1 MSFKISKFFTSKRA
15 LNAYFYAVPLTLT
28 MLFKKNLTL
37 KLSPLCYQGPWVND
51 RLSLYFFV
59 FIMGA
64 MFNGSIGQAQVRIE
78 FPNPQQST
86 DSIPALGHQEI
97 QSVGV
102 PEHSNDTLNQEPF
115 YYILQGDSLVRQY
128 IDLNEVV
135 LLKRLSFNDMAERRK
150 YIILRRRTLK
160 VYPYAKLAAERL
172 AAVDERLKNIKRKSK
187 RKKYIR
193 QVQKYSEGEF
203 YETLRKFTRAEGR
216 ILVKLIHRQ
225 TGQSTFDLIRD
236 YRSGWRAFWYNQ
248 TAHWFDIDLKSEYQ
262 PFDNKE
268 DYYIEDILQRG
279 FRDNLIERQNPYNPI
294 DILALESF
302 WAADKK

>member
-1 MSFKISKFFTSKRA
+1 MGYLLFAFYIAQA
-15 LNAYFYAVPLTLT
+15 LAF
-28 MLFKKNLTL
+28 
-37 KLSPLCYQGPWVND
+37 LSSQG
-51 RLSLYFFV
+51 
-59 FIMGA
+59 A
-64 MFNGSIGQAQVRIE
+64 HAQVRME
-78 FPNPQQST
+78 FPNPLQRT
-86 DSIPALGHQEI
+86 DSSKVKQQQEI
-97 QSVGV
+97 QRVQV
-102 PEHSNDTLNQEPF
+102 PERSNDTLDQEPF
-115 YYILQGDSLVRQY
+115 YYILQGDSLVREH

-172 AAVDERLKNIKRKSK
+172 AVVDERLKQIKRKSK
-187 RKKYIR
+187 QKKYIR
-193 QVQKYSEGEF
+193 QVQKYIEGEF

-225 TGQSTFDLIRD
+225 TGQSTFDLIKD

-248 TAHWFDIDLKSEYQ
+248 TAHWFDIELKSEYS
-262 PFDNKE
+262 PFENKE

-279 FRDNLIERQNPYNPI
+279 FRDNLIERQNPHKPI

-302 WAADKK
+302 WAKGKK